1 MEDVAGDGLEL
12 TLADYSSDDTC
23 RLKAAVRS
31 SGFSGRGHAWF
42 GLSTIADFVTEAS
55 QFPLP
60 NGRDPELSGGY
71 GAFDGRPTD
80 ERLGVRVRQIDDLG
94 HLGVTVR
101 LAADV
106 DVRRPNVL
114 HEVSVEL
121 LTGYQEL
128 GEFCDALRT
137 CIDRRSG
144 SAMLSSIG
152 R

>member
-1 MEDVAGDGLEL
+1 MDDVASDGLEL
-12 TLADYSSDDTC
+12 TLTDYSPDDTC
-23 RLKAAVRS
+23 RLSGVVRS

-42 GLSTIADFVTEAS
+42 NLSTIADFATDAS

-60 NGRDPELSGGY
+60 EGPDPELSGGY
-71 GAFDGRPTD
+71 GALDGRPTD

-94 HLGVTVR
+94 HLGVMVR

-106 DVRRPNVL
+106 DVRRPKVL
-114 HEVSVEL
+114 HEVRAEL

-128 GEFCDALRT
+128 AEFVGALRE
-137 CIDRRSG
+137 CVNRRSG
-144 SAMLSSIG
+144 STTLSSIG